1 MGTLIVEKKTTM
13 SELNKLPAPV
23 PATKFHKPI
32 PHFQAVT
39 AVLDELETERAAY
52 ISSVVEVLESDPRAE
67 EI

>member
-1 MGTLIVEKKTTM
+1 MTYKVM
-13 SELNKLPAPV
+13 
-23 PATKFHKPI
+23 
-32 PHFQAVT
+32 VT